1 MSSRIQH
8 AIDILDKA
16 KKDKRTFVIAAGCVV
31 SFGVAI
37 GSIAL
42 YERLIKEIGVDEEQ
56 SYFRK
61 GDRK

>member
-42 YERLIKEIGVDEEQ
+42 YERLIKEIGVDGEQ

-61 GDRK
+61 GDYK